1 MSSKPK
7 DLKHVRRFFR
17 EVFSDEHSEQDT
29 PVDSSSV
36 AHPQAPNPNSNL
48 MGSNSAVSTAT
59 PLPSTLSPSC
69 TSIPPSTVP
78 RTPSSTTVDLKS
90 PKDAATAQKVQPTVT
105 SVNESNE
112 HQGWTGVSLFAKAL
126 NKTPGI
132 FGPLKHAADILI
144 SSIDAYESTARNRAE
159 FGQLKT
165 ELDNLFRDL
174 TNHIETATP
183 PALNAS
189 IQNLVQGIK
198 QETDLIKN
206 VQEKNDTN
214 RYLRAEQDGE
224 EVLGCYR
231 RIEGLLKRLNLNAN
245 IGIWKTLDELAT
257 ETYFKGLPH
266 SDAAYY
272 QSTQAMRLN
281 WAGCTENTRV
291 DVLQELHE
299 WTSGKTTIAY
309 TLCHKLEEERSLA
322 ASFFC
327 SRQLPECRDVSRI
340 VPTIAYQLAR
350 YSIPFC
356 HTISPLLKADP
367 DVYNKP
373 IATQFRELITKPV
386 NQIKG
391 SLPNHLTIVIDALH
405 ECDAT
410 TGTADILKVLLAEAP
425 SLPLK
430 FFVSSRPE
438 YDILKR
444 MRQTQRDCVNTE
456 MRLHEL
462 ASDIVQT
469 DIRTYLITELQPHM
483 SVSEVEMNTL
493 VLRSGVL
500 FIYAA
505 TVVRYVSGQD
515 YAWGATRLADVLSV
529 SVGNPNEST
538 EGIDALYTAI
548 LNAAYDNTSL
558 TKANRAQM
566 LLVLHTVVCAREPL
580 SKNAMAGLVRL
591 HSEQTV
597 RAILSPLLSVLQVTD
612 ESGAITTL
620 HESFADFLLES
631 SRSGRFHCNAAEHN
645 ARLAELCFEQISKQV
660 PINICGLQSSY
671 VFDKDVPSV
680 NEKIDK
686 AIPPELFYACCHWD
700 GHVKSANANQTVA
713 VLLFRFLSERLLLW
727 MEIMNLKKAFAHG
740 IQMLSEM
747 KKWSEN
753 IYLVESDSK
762 GLIRDGW
769 RFMATYSSSPVLLS
783 TPHIYTSALSFWLE
797 ESPVGRYY
805 KPKGLGIIGAET
817 TAINQRGVTPVLTFR
832 CHERATCA
840 VYSPDMK
847 HVAVALEGSTV
858 VIWDANTGQQVGQ
871 PLWGHTGW
879 VTSVAYSHD
888 STYIV
893 SGSADKTVRIWDVH
907 TGKQVGQPLEGH
919 TKSVNSVA
927 YSHDS
932 AYIVS
937 GSGDTTVR
945 IWDAHTGKQVSQ
957 PRQGYTGSV
966 NSVAYSH
973 DSAYIVSGSGDKTVR
988 IWDAHTGKQVGPA
1001 LEGHTESVN
1010 SVAYSHD
1017 SAYIVSG
1024 SHDKTVRIWDARNG
1038 KQVGPP
1044 LEGHTGFV
1052 SSVAYSPDAGCI
1064 TTISDD
1070 HMRPWNADLCNPNGV
1085 CISI

>member
-1 MSSKPK
+1 
-7 DLKHVRRFFR
+7 
-17 EVFSDEHSEQDT
+17 
-29 PVDSSSV
+29 
-36 AHPQAPNPNSNL
+36 
-48 MGSNSAVSTAT
+48 
-59 PLPSTLSPSC
+59 
-69 TSIPPSTVP
+69 
-78 RTPSSTTVDLKS
+78 
-90 PKDAATAQKVQPTVT
+90 
-105 SVNESNE
+105 
-112 HQGWTGVSLFAKAL
+112 
-126 NKTPGI
+126 
-132 FGPLKHAADILI
+132 
-144 SSIDAYESTARNRAE
+144 
-159 FGQLKT
+159 
-165 ELDNLFRDL
+165 
-174 TNHIETATP
+174 
-183 PALNAS
+183 
-189 IQNLVQGIK
+189 
-198 QETDLIKN
+198 
-206 VQEKNDTN
+206 
-214 RYLRAEQDGE
+214 
-224 EVLGCYR
+224 
-231 RIEGLLKRLNLNAN
+231 
-245 IGIWKTLDELAT
+245 
-257 ETYFKGLPH
+257 
-266 SDAAYY
+266 
-272 QSTQAMRLN
+272 
-281 WAGCTENTRV
+281 
-291 DVLQELHE
+291 
-299 WTSGKTTIAY
+299 
-309 TLCHKLEEERSLA
+309 
-322 ASFFC
+322 
-327 SRQLPECRDVSRI
+327 
-340 VPTIAYQLAR
+340 
-350 YSIPFC
+350 
-356 HTISPLLKADP
+356 
-367 DVYNKP
+367 
-373 IATQFRELITKPV
+373 
-386 NQIKG
+386 
-391 SLPNHLTIVIDALH
+391 
-405 ECDAT
+405 
-410 TGTADILKVLLAEAP
+410 
-425 SLPLK
+425 
-430 FFVSSRPE
+430 
-438 YDILKR
+438 
-444 MRQTQRDCVNTE
+444 

-538 EGIDALYTAI
+538 KGIDALYTAI

-580 SKNAMAGLVRL
+580 SQNAMAGLVEL

-597 RAILSPLLSVLQVTD
+597 QAILSPLLSVLQVTD

-645 ARLAELCFEQISKQV
+645 ARLAKLCFEQISKQV

-888 STYIV
+888 SAYIV
-893 SGSADKTVRIWDVH
+893 SGSADKTVRIWDV
-907 TGKQVGQPLEGH
+907 
-919 TKSVNSVA
+919 
-927 YSHDS
+927 
-932 AYIVS
+932 
-937 GSGDTTVR
+937 
-945 IWDAHTGKQVSQ
+945 HTGKQVSQ

-973 DSAYIVSGSGDKTVR
+973 DSAYIVSGSLDETVR
-988 IWDAHTGKQVGPA
+988 IWDAHTDKQVGPA
-1001 LEGHTESVN
+1001 LEGHTESVS

-1024 SHDKTVRIWDARNG
+1024 SHDKTVRIWDAHNGKQVGPPLEGHTGFISSVAYSHDSAYIVSGSADKTVRIWDVHTGKQVSQPLQGHTDWVSSVAYSHDSTYIVSSSYDKTVRIWDAHTGKQVGPLLKAHAGFVTSVAYSHDSAYIISSSSSKTMRIWDAHTGKQVGKSLWGHTWSVNSVAYSHNSAYIVSGSGDKTVRIWDAHTGKHAGQPLQGHTGFVSSVAYSHNSAYIVSGSADKTVRIWDAHNSKQVGQPLQGHTESVNSVAYCYGAYIVSGSYDNTIRIWDAHTGKQVDQPLQGHTDWVSSVAYSHDSAYIVSGSHDKTVRIWDAHNG

-1064 TTISDD
+1064 TTISDN